1 MPSIYIF
8 CEAAYI
14 NILFGERDF
23 HYLRFIVAPKKWT
36 VYLISWLYLKAS
48 SFIIPTATFPN
59 AQLHQLLNFCGIIN
73 LHYLSKKPEHK
84 KNSRL
89 HASEIINIVQNHFLI
104 IKDVCCVKNVWN
116 AL

>member
-1 MPSIYIF
+1 LWIIDGTWLLCASMPSIYIF

-23 HYLRFIVAPKKWT
+23 HYLRFIVAAKKWT

-59 AQLHQLLNFCGIIN
+59 AQLHQLLNLCGIIN

-84 KNSRL
+84 KTL
-89 HASEIINIVQNHFLI
+89 AYTHLKQ
-104 IKDVCCVKNVWN
+104 
-116 AL
+116 